1 MLRTFTVA
9 VLITLG
15 GGLVAIAQTDV
26 SGSWTLT
33 ITSDQGSNPSPLML
47 EQEGEM
53 LMGTAGEAPVKG
65 TITGNEITM
74 TYEIDAPQIGA
85 LTLTFTGMVD
95 GSDMKGTVDFG
106 GFASGSWTA
115 VKN

>member
-1 MLRTFTVA
+1 MLRSFIAV
-9 VLITLG
+9 VLIALG

-53 LMGTAGEAPVKG
+53 LTGKAGEAPVKG
-65 TITGNEITM
+65 TITGNDITM
-74 TYEIDAPQIGA
+74 TYDIDAPQIGA

>member
-1 MLRTFTVA
+1 MLRSLTVA
-9 VLITLG
+9 VLIMLG
-15 GGLVAIAQTDV
+15 CGLLAIAQTDV

-33 ITSDQGSNPSPLML
+33 ITSDQGSNDAPMTL
-47 EQEGEM
+47 EQDVTGSDIKW
-53 LMGTAGEAPVKG
+53 TA
-65 TITGNEITM
+65 EI
-74 TYEIDAPQIGA
+74 ENPQIGA

-95 GSDMKGTVDFG
+95 GSDMKGEVDFG

>member
-1 MLRTFTVA
+1 MLRSLTVA

-15 GGLVAIAQTDV
+15 SGLLVAQTDV
-26 SGSWTLT
+26 SGNWTLT
-33 ITSDQGSNPSPLML
+33 IVSDQGSNDAPLML
-47 EQEGEM
+47 EQDGDM
-53 LMGTAGEAPVKG
+53 LKG
-65 TITGNEITM
+65 TFGEQPIEGTVTGSDITWTAEVEN
-74 TYEIDAPQIGA
+74 PQIGA

-95 GSDMKGTVDFG
+95 GSDMKGEVDFG

>member
-1 MLRTFTVA
+1 MLRSLTVA

-15 GGLVAIAQTDV
+15 CGLLAIAQTDV

-33 ITSDQGSNPSPLML
+33 MTSPEGSNDAPMTL
-47 EQEGEM
+47 EQDGDMLTGTFGEQPIEGTVT
-53 LMGTAGEAPVKG
+53 GSDIKWTA
-65 TITGNEITM
+65 EI
-74 TYEIDAPQIGA
+74 ENPQIGA

-95 GSDMKGTVDFG
+95 GSDMKGEVDFG